1 MRILTM
7 LLPVAFLLPS
17 AFAQKINDAVLKKDG
32 SRVRG
37 VEITEFLLSGVRGTR
52 GSDPFEVPAHQIVDV
67 EWSDLPEEFLSARAA
82 MGRGDFQTATQL
94 FGAVTSNRALIKT
107 DAEFFK
113 IKSAVAAIGG
123 DKAAAATAAEHANSW
138 LSANVNHWRT
148 PEALLLTGRAQR
160 LAGTA
165 GTAATTLTT
174 LDERAVTD
182 GFGSVWSARAKYELA
197 LTLLAD
203 GKASEARTQFQS
215 AGTTAGNA
223 LATAKGGKSE
233 LQSIKTE
240 SRVGEGETYLLEK
253 DYKKAESFFR
263 QLATS
268 PDESLIAA
276 GHAGEG
282 EAIFLSAVNGG
293 AAASGTDK
301 DLRRA
306 QLALATASV
315 LDASA
320 GEATAKA
327 NYYLGMCLL
336 ELGPDKE
343 GDSFKQ
349 RAKAYFE
356 LVFTN
361 YPSSQWAGKART
373 AASK

>member
-17 AFAQKINDAVLKKDG
+17 ASAQKINDAILKKDG

-52 GSDPFEVPAHQIVDV
+52 GSDPFEVPAHQIVDI

-94 FGAVTSNRALIKT
+94 FGAVTSNRALVKT

-113 IKSAVAAIGG
+113 IKCAVAAIGN
-123 DKAAAATAAEHANSW
+123 DKAAAATAAEHASSW
-138 LSANVNHWRT
+138 LSTNVNHWRT
-148 PEALLLTGRAQR
+148 PEALLLAGRAQR

-165 GTAATTLTT
+165 GTAAATLKT
-174 LDERAVTD
+174 LDERAITD

-203 GKASEARTQFQS
+203 GKASEARTQFKS
-215 AGTTAGNA
+215 AGTTAANA
-223 LATAKGGKSE
+223 LTTAKGNKSE

-253 DYKKAESFFR
+253 DFKKAESFFR
-263 QLATS
+263 QLASS
-268 PDESLIAA
+268 PDKSLKAA

-282 EAIFLSAVNGG
+282 QAIFLSAVDSG
-293 AAASGTDK
+293 AAN

-315 LDASA
+315 HDASA
-320 GEATAKA
+320 GEASAKA
-327 NYYLGMCLL
+327 NYYLGKCLL
-336 ELGPDKE
+336 ALGPDKE

-349 RAKAYFE
+349 RANAYFKI
-356 LVFTN
+356 VFTN

-373 AASK
+373 ASSK